1 MSNILRNFE
10 CKKLTDPMIDNLKD
24 ENVLRTSI
32 KACKYE
38 ISEATTSRDTVIG
51 YLKSNFLMNIPIAIL
66 CIFIVIMI
74 IKYNLKL
81 YEKTDE
87 KRPYLYFVGAVYI
100 VFSMLFPNATLLGI
114 IIGILCYLGKN
125 KINNKIEND
134 GELNDTKCY
143 RRENPLHENGSLS
156 SLSDSEDNGRVI
168 TNDNYVSAEVTN
180 SRVCVNQIYETDL

>member
-1 MSNILRNFE
+1 MSILRNFE

-114 IIGILCYLGKN
+114 IIGTIKTQKN
-125 KINNKIEND
+125 KSNVD
-134 GELNDTKCY
+134 HY
-143 RRENPLHENGSLS
+143 NPTNPTNIGGWTLYGLEPFYFKKQEST
-156 SLSDSEDNGRVI
+156 DN
-168 TNDNYVSAEVTN
+168 
-180 SRVCVNQIYETDL
+180 